1 MNVTTGEQQ
10 LFFLHLLILLW
21 NYNLI
26 CTCCSSFAFPLM
38 QERYRRMRGR
48 SRANLFSKWNTR
60 PAGTGACVLN
70 ISFPDCTDVA
80 PHFFLLIL
88 TSEMRFKDFFW
99 VLTGTN
105 NRCVCVTY
113 FIDHWRLIRFETRAC
128 FILLVTHSFFL
139 LCRGE
144 HL

>member
-1 MNVTTGEQQ
+1 MNITGEQQ

-26 CTCCSSFAFPLM
+26 CTCCSSFAFSSDAGKIQKDARKESCKPILKV
-38 QERYRRMRGR
+38 EYKTCRNRCVCLKHFISWLHRR
-48 SRANLFSKWNTR
+48 SA
-60 PAGTGACVLN
+60 A
-70 ISFPDCTDVA
+70 
-80 PHFFLLIL
+80 FFLLIL

-113 FIDHWRLIRFETRAC
+113 FIDHWRLIWFETRAC